1 MKVDLHT
8 HSYFSDGA
16 HAPDW
21 VVARARE
28 NGVSQLALTDHDCL
42 DGYFQAVAELATHAP
57 DGTFSLI
64 PGVEISTRWQNLEI
78 HVLALN
84 IDPGNVELNALLN
97 ANQLRRRE
105 RLGAIEAKLI
115 KAGITGLG
123 DYMRGLPCTSP
134 GRAHVARF
142 LAGRTR
148 SATSRKAFRSLA
160 RNGRFYVA
168 PQWCSMEDAVAKIGA
183 AGGIATLA
191 HPHRYPLSRR
201 GLAKLL
207 VDFQQAGGEALEL
220 CCANS
225 EEGALTG
232 MAQLSLEQGFWV
244 SAGSDFH
251 TSDATWMDIGRLRE
265 IPEMVKKNAIWLHPG
280 WHSS

>member
-21 VVARARE
+21 VIARARE
-28 NGVSQLALTDHDCL
+28 NGVTQLALTDHDCL
-42 DGYFQAVAELATHAP
+42 DGFFHAASGLATLTH
-57 DGTFSLI
+57 DGPFSLI

-78 HVLALN
+78 HVLGLC
-84 IDPGNVELNALLN
+84 IEPGNVELNALLN
-97 ANQLRRRE
+97 ANQLSRRE

-123 DYMRGLPCTSP
+123 DYMQGLPCVSP

-148 SATSRKAFRSLA
+148 SATSRKAFRALA

-183 AGGIATLA
+183 AGGIAVLA

-201 GLAKLL
+201 GLSKLL

-220 CCANS
+220 CCANGA
-225 EEGALTG
+225 EGALAG
-232 MAQLSLEQGFWV
+232 LAELSLEHGFWV